1 MVYQAIMEWK
11 IPNESQGSK
20 PKMKIQLA
28 KCGVPVQ
35 APLVSAP
42 YQLDPAFVSAAP
54 AGLDGDG
61 GW

>member
-1 MVYQAIMEWK
+1 MEWK

-35 APLVSAP
+35 APLVAP
-42 YQLDPAFVSAAP
+42 YQLDPRFVSAAP